1 MEVGSVATDELDG
14 VVAAPEHHRVLFEND
29 VVRIIE
35 TTIRSGDI
43 TPVHTHLAPTAMY
56 VISGS
61 HFVRRDPAGEVML
74 DTRADPGFV
83 LPRAMFSPGTP
94 PHTLENTGP
103 DDLVVIGVEL
113 LDRRDGTGA

>member
-1 MEVGSVATDELDG
+1 MATDDLDG
-14 VVAAPEHHRVLFEND
+14 VTAAPDHHRVLFENE
-29 VVRIIE
+29 VVRVIE
-35 TTIRSGDI
+35 TTIRAGDR

-61 HFVRRDPAGEVML
+61 HFVRRDPDGAVML
-74 DTRADPGFV
+74 DTRADPAFV
-83 LPRAMFSPGTP
+83 LPRVMFSPGTP

-113 LDRRDGTGA
+113 LDRS